1 MKFYLLVLSLFAFV
15 LSTPPKIPR
24 EISVTDTFIEI
35 RQNLL
40 ECIVGTERA
49 SAELKKYARDFLAT
63 DLKGDLNLG
72 QFRLNP
78 VDNDVLKKCRRE
90 AFFNKNKPKK
100 HN

>member
-24 EISVTDTFIEI
+24 EIAVTDTFIEI

-78 VDNDVLKKCRRE
+78 TDNDVIKKCRRE